1 MLLGASLMLCVSSGA
16 GVALAGN
23 PTNPASGQYT
33 EVVPPSLHH
42 GGTKRRTSTN
52 TTSTTPTAQTPST
65 QVVPTTTGASNTITK
80 PHHRATKPRHKKSGK
95 PRQALSRGARI
106 LPRPNHGA
114 ARLTVAAAT
123 GSGGGMG
130 VWLLVILILVL
141 VTGSAF
147 GILRYRR
154 SH

>member
-1 MLLGASLMLCVSSGA
+1 MLCVSSGP

-23 PTNPASGQYT
+23 PTNPAQGQYT
-33 EVVPPSLHH
+33 EIVPPSLHH
-42 GGTKRRTSTN
+42 GGAKQRTSTN
-52 TTSTTPTAQTPST
+52 TTSTTSTGQTPST

-80 PHHRATKPRHKKSGK
+80 PHRKATKPKPKKSGR
-95 PRQALSRGARI
+95 PRQALSRKSRI
-106 LPRPNHGA
+106 LSRPNHGA

-130 VWLLVILILVL
+130 VGLLVILILVL